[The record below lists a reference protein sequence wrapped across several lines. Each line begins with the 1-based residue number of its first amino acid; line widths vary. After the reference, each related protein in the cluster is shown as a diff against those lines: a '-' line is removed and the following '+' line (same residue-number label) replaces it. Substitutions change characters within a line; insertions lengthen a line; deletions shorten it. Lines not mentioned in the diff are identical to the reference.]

1 MGHIYYFLSQIKGYT
16 KLMKRED
23 LRNIAII
30 AHVDHGKTTLV
41 DSMLKQAKVFRTNQ
55 QIQER
60 VLDSNDLERERGI
73 TILSKNTAVI
83 WNGVKINIVDTPGHA
98 DFGGEVERVLNLV
111 DGVLLLVDAVEGP
124 MPQTRFV
131 LRKALELGHQ
141 AIVVVNKMDRPN
153 ARPEWVVD
161 QTFDLFVD
169 LGATD
174 EQIEFEIIYCNGL
187 AGHAGTSADGLST
200 TLEPLFETILKLP
213 APEVEPQEPPQLMVT
228 TLDYDDYKGS
238 IVIGRLRSGT
248 LSKAQRVAVV
258 HPNREPRY
266 GRINELFTFDGLG
279 RKAVTDVTAG
289 EIVAITGLSGVG
301 IGETIAD
308 PAYPIPLKPIEVEE
322 PTVRMAF
329 TVNTSPLAGREGQF
343 VTSRIIRER
352 LYRELE
358 RNVAMRVEETDRAD
372 TWLVSGR
379 GELHLAIF
387 IETMRRE
394 GYEFSIAKPEV
405 IFKEVQNKLFEP
417 VEEVQIEVPEE
428 YVGAV
433 IEMLGKRKGTMT
445 NMIVDNSSSNYLT
458 YLVPTR
464 GLLGFRSHFLTA
476 TRGTG
481 ILHSLFFGYEPYMG
495 KMETREVGSLVN
507 LEMGFSTS
515 YSLDNAQQRGAL
527 FIGPGVEVYEGMIIG
542 RHSRPC
548 DLSINITKKKHVTN
562 HRASGAEEAVR
573 LVTPIEMSLDN
584 AIEYISND
592 ELIEVT
598 PINIRLRKKILNT
611 EKRLKIAKRAL
622 KS

>member
-1 MGHIYYFLSQIKGYT
+1 
-16 KLMKRED
+16 MKRED

-41 DSMLKQAKVFRTNQ
+41 DSMLKQANTFRANETMQ
-55 QIQER
+55 DRI
-60 VLDSNDLERERGI
+60 LDSNDLERERGI
-73 TILSKNTAVI
+73 TILSKNTAI
-83 WNGVKINIVDTPGHA
+83 TWGGIKINIVDTPGHA

-153 ARPEWVVD
+153 ARPDWVVD

-174 EQIEFEIIYCNGL
+174 EQVEFDIVYCNGL
-187 AGHAGTSADGLST
+187 DGYAGHSSDELDT
-200 TLEPLFETILKLP
+200 TLEPLFKTILDLP
-213 APEVEPQEPPQLMVT
+213 APEVEPEEPPQLMAT
-228 TLDYDDYKGS
+228 TLDYDDYKGA

-248 LSKAQRVAVV
+248 LSKAQRVAIV
-258 HPNREPRY
+258 HPNRTPRF

-279 RKAVTDVTAG
+279 RQAVTDVTAG
-289 EIVAITGLSGVG
+289 EIVAITGLSGVR
-301 IGETIAD
+301 IGETVAD
-308 PAYPIPLKPIEVEE
+308 PGYPIPLKPIEVEE
-322 PTVRMAF
+322 PTVRMGF
-329 TVNTSPLAGREGQF
+329 TVNSSPFAGQEGKF
-343 VTSRIIRER
+343 VTSRMIRER

-358 RNVAMRVEETDRAD
+358 RNVAMRVIETERAD
-372 TWLVSGR
+372 YWLVSGR

-394 GYEFSIAKPEV
+394 GYEFSVGKPEV
-405 IFKEVQNKLFEP
+405 ILKEIDGKLFEP
-417 VEEVQIEVPEE
+417 VEEVQIEVSEDH
-428 YVGAV
+428 VGAV

-445 NMIVDNSSSNYLT
+445 NMTVDQGGSNYLT
-458 YLVPTR
+458 YIVPTR

-481 ILHSLFFGYEPYMG
+481 LLYSLFFGYEPYMG
-495 KMETREVGSLVN
+495 NMETREVGSLVN
-507 LEMGFSTS
+507 LEIGTSTA

-527 FIGPGVEVYEGMIIG
+527 FIKPGVSVYEGMIIG
-542 RHSRPC
+542 RHSRAG
-548 DLSINITKKKHVTN
+548 DLPINVTKKKHVTN
-562 HRASGAEEAVR
+562 HRASGAEDAVR

-592 ELIEVT
+592 ELIEIT
-598 PINIRLRKKILNT
+598 PTNIRLRKKILGT
-611 EKRLKIAKRAL
+611 EARIKMAKRSKKAMMK

>member
-1 MGHIYYFLSQIKGYT
+1 
-16 KLMKRED
+16 MKRED

-41 DSMLKQAKVFRTNQ
+41 DSMLKQARVFRDNQ
-55 QIQER
+55 QMQDRI
-60 VLDSNDLERERGI
+60 LDSNDLERERGI
-73 TILSKNTAVI
+73 TILSKNTAI
-83 WNGVKINIVDTPGHA
+83 TWGGVKINIVDTPGHA

-131 LRKALELGHQ
+131 LRKALELGHK
-141 AIVVVNKMDRPN
+141 AIVVVNKMDRPSS
-153 ARPEWVVD
+153 RPDWVVD

-174 EQIEFEIIYCNGL
+174 EQVEFDIIYCNGL
-187 AGHAGTSADGLST
+187 DGYAGNSPDELET
-200 TLEPLFETILKLP
+200 TLKPLFEAILELP
-213 APEVEPQEPPQLMVT
+213 APEVEPEEPPQLMVT

-238 IVIGRLRSGT
+238 IIIGRLRSGT
-248 LSKAQRVAVV
+248 LSKAKRVAIV
-258 HPNREPRY
+258 HPSREPRFA
-266 GRINELFTFDGLG
+266 RINELFTFDGLG
-279 RKAVTDVTAG
+279 RQAVTDVTAG
-289 EIVAITGLSGVG
+289 EIVAITGLGVVR

-308 PAYPIPLKPIEVEE
+308 PSYPIPLKPIEVEE
-322 PTVRMAF
+322 PTVQMGF
-329 TVNTSPLAGREGQF
+329 TVNSSPFAGQEGKF
-343 VTSRIIRER
+343 VTSRMIRER

-358 RNVAMRVEETDRAD
+358 RNVAMRVIETERAD
-372 TWLVSGR
+372 YWLVSGR

-387 IETMRRE
+387 IETIRRE
-394 GYEFSIAKPEV
+394 GYEFSVGKAEV
-405 IFKEVQNKLFEP
+405 ILKEIEGKLFEP
-417 VEEVQIEVPEE
+417 VEEVQIEVSEDH
-428 YVGAV
+428 VGSV

-445 NMIVDNSSSNYLT
+445 NMRVDQSGSNYLS
-458 YLVPTR
+458 YIVPTR

-495 KMETREVGSLVN
+495 DMETREVGSLVN
-507 LEMGFSTS
+507 LEIGTSTA

-527 FIGPGVEVYEGMIIG
+527 FIKPGVNVYEGMIIG
-542 RHSRPC
+542 RHSRAG
-548 DLSINITKKKHVTN
+548 DLPINVTKKKHVTN

-584 AIEYISND
+584 AIEYISDD

-598 PINIRLRKKILNT
+598 PTNIRLRKKILGT
-611 EKRLKIAKRAL
+611 EARIKIAKRAKKAMMK